1 MSAAPKL
8 DAPVTLTVSQLT
20 AQVRATVEGKFPCVW
35 VAGEVSN
42 FTRASSGHWY
52 FTLKDS
58 TAQIK
63 AAMFRGFNLRMKFD
77 PRDGMEIIARG
88 RLTVYDPRGE
98 YQLIVEEIQPKGVGA
113 AELALR
119 QLKEKLLAKGYF
131 DPRRKRPLPRPPRR
145 VALVASAT
153 GAAVRDMIEVF
164 AQRWPFTEL
173 IVRPTRVQGE
183 GAARD
188 IAVAVKQLNW
198 LHRNNRLHFDAIV
211 LGRGGGSAED
221 LWAFNEE
228 EVAVAVFESRIPV
241 VSAVGHEVDVTVAD
255 LVADHRAETP
265 TAAVVALTPDRR
277 EVVSALRTLRAR
289 MAEAAERRLTLARQH
304 LNQLAT
310 RPALRRPLQ
319 RVRDLEQRLDDTT
332 TRLIRAVRLRLIHA
346 AQKLAEVSAR
356 LETLSPLQVL
366 ARGYSLTQTAD
377 GKLVRETGGLRP
389 GDLLVTRVAD
399 GLIRSLVTAT
409 APADAVGTK
418 LDERNPK
425 EDGRP

>member
-1 MSAAPKL
+1 MSAAPQL
-8 DAPVTLTVSQLT
+8 AAPVTLTVSQLT
-20 AQVRATVEGKFPCVW
+20 ARVKATVEGAFPSVW
-35 VAGEVSN
+35 VVGEVSG

-52 FTLKDS
+52 FTLKDAA
-58 TAQIK
+58 AQIK
-63 AAMFRGFNLRMKFD
+63 AAMFRGFNLRTRFD
-77 PRDGMEIIARG
+77 PRDGMEIVARG
-88 RLTVYDPRGE
+88 RLAVYEPRGE
-98 YQLIVEEIQPKGVGA
+98 YQLIVEEIKPKGVGA

-131 DPRRKRPLPRPPRR
+131 DPRRKKPLPRPPRR

-188 IAVAVKQLNW
+188 LAVAVKQLNW

-228 EVAVAVFESRIPV
+228 EIAVAVFESRIPV
-241 VSAVGHEVDVTVAD
+241 VSAVGHETDVTVAD

-277 EVVSALRTLRAR
+277 EVMAALVTLRER
-289 MAEAAERRLTLARQH
+289 MAEAAERRLKLARER
-304 LNQLAT
+304 LDQLAL

-319 RVRDLEQRLDDTT
+319 RVHDLEQRLDDTAARL
-332 TRLIRAVRLRLIHA
+332 TRAAKHRLSHA
-346 AQKLAEVSAR
+346 TQKLAEVSAR
-356 LETLSPLQVL
+356 LESLSPLQVL
-366 ARGYSLTQTAD
+366 ARGYSLTHTGD
-377 GKLVRETGGLRP
+377 GRLVRDAEGLRP

-399 GLIRSLVTAT
+399 GVIRSLVTAV
-409 APADAVGTK
+409 AGSTK
-418 LDERNPK
+418 REERNPK
-425 EDGRP
+425 EDERSAE